1 MVVWLIGMSGA
12 GKTAIGKA
20 VYKKLKTRNQSVVFL
35 DGDSIREVMGNDLG
49 HTIADRRVN
58 AGRISRLCKYLDRQ
72 GIDVV
77 CAVLSIFPDW
87 QSWNREY
94 IPQYFE
100 VYIRVPFEILVA
112 RETKGLYRRAL
123 AGDINNVV
131 GVDIDF
137 PEPVR
142 PDLVIDNSAQ
152 IESFDGIAD
161 QIIESISLEIN

>member
-12 GKTAIGKA
+12 GKTAIGKE
-20 VYKKLKTRNQSVVFL
+20 VYKQLKARNQSVVFL

-58 AGRISRLCKYLDRQ
+58 AGRISRLCKYLDSQ

-94 IPQYFE
+94 ISQYFE

-161 QIIESISLEIN
+161 QIIEAIPLEIN